1 MPLSIKFPEPRSVP
15 GEITLYTTPAPD
27 WQPDAVSDLARQ
39 LDVTG
44 EVVDRGLWFVVSDG
58 RSALEVYQASHSYR
72 FSRLDIDAEARDGGR
87 QEVERERALAIAE
100 RMVQTMAPDESRW
113 DVHSVTDQEVL
124 IAERDAKEPR
134 LNVTGLQVNYTF
146 SLGDLPLLGPGAK
159 MQVAVGPTGDMTG
172 AYRFWR
178 EPNATEP
185 APTIPQDVAFERFS
199 RSNLFADLSDETA
212 RAEVTD
218 VRLGYLSMPPTEIQA
233 SLVPVYEFRG
243 VLATEIHPRY
253 EFVSYVAAVEMD
265 EASLKSAELTNAP
278 SSVLVA

>member
-15 GEITLYTTPAPD
+15 DEITLYTTPPPD

-44 EVVDRGLWFVVSDG
+44 EVVDRGLWFVVSDD

-72 FSRLDIDAEARDGGR
+72 FSRLDIDAEVRDGGR

-159 MQVAVGPTGDMTG
+159 MQVAVGPTGDVTG

-178 EPNATEP
+178 EPNATET
-185 APTIPQDVAFERFS
+185 ASTIPQDVALERFS

-212 RAEVTD
+212 RAEVTE
-218 VRLGYLSMPPTEIQA
+218 VRLGYFSMPPTEIQA
-233 SLVPVYEFRG
+233 ALVPAYEVRG
-243 VLATEIHPRY
+243 VLATEMHPHY
-253 EFVSYVAAVEMD
+253 EFVSYVAALEMD
-265 EASLKSAELTNAP
+265 EASLKGAQLMNAP
-278 SSVLVA
+278 PNVLVA

>member
-15 GEITLYTTPAPD
+15 GEITLYTTPPPD
-27 WQPDAVSDLARQ
+27 WQPDAVSALARQ
-39 LDVTG
+39 FDVTG
-44 EVVDRGLWFVVSDG
+44 EVLDRGLWFVVSDD

-100 RMVQTMAPDESRW
+100 RTVQTMAPDESRW
-113 DVHSVTDQEVL
+113 EVQSVTDQEVL

-159 MQVAVGPTGDMTG
+159 MQVAIGPTDDVTG

-178 EPNATEP
+178 EPNATET
-185 APTIPQDVAFERFS
+185 ASTIPQDVALERFS

-212 RAEVTD
+212 QAEVTEA
-218 VRLGYLSMPPTEIQA
+218 RLGYYSMPPTEIQA
-233 SLVPVYEFRG
+233 ALIPAYEFRG

>member
-15 GEITLYTTPAPD
+15 DEITLYTTAPPD

-39 LDVTG
+39 FDVTG
-44 EVVDRGLWFVVSDG
+44 EVVDRGLWFVLSNG

-72 FSRLDIDAEARDGGR
+72 FSRLDIDAEARDGDT

-113 DVHSVTDQEVL
+113 DVNSVTNQEVL

-134 LNVTGLQVNYTF
+134 LSVTGLQVNYTF

-159 MQVAVGPTGDMTG
+159 MQVAVGPTGDVTG

-178 EPNATEP
+178 EPNATET
-185 APTIPQDVAFERFS
+185 ASTIPQDVALERFS

-212 RAEVTD
+212 RAEVTE
-218 VRLGYLSMPPTEIQA
+218 VRLGYFSMPPTEIQA
-233 SLVPVYEFRG
+233 ALVPAYEVRG
-243 VLATEIHPRY
+243 VLATEMHPHY
-253 EFVSYVAAVEMD
+253 EFVSYVAALEMD
-265 EASLKSAELTNAP
+265 EASLKGAQLTNAP
-278 SSVLVA
+278 SNVLVA